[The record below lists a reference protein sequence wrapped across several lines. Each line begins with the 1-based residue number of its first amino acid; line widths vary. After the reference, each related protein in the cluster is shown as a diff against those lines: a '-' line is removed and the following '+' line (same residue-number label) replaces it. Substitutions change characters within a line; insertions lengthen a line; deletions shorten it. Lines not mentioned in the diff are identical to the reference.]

1 MLPHRVI
8 GWQVKEFSEI
18 KEATILP
25 HIYPYVDIDL
35 LLVGCGTRMWQI
47 RNSMKESLGEF
58 GIVIEAMST
67 GAAVRTYNIL
77 LGEKRRVA
85 AALISIE

>member
-1 MLPHRVI
+1 VLPHRVI

-77 LGEKRRVA
+77 LDEKRRVA

>member
-8 GWQVKEFSEI
+8 GWQVKDFSEI

-35 LLVGCGTRMWQI
+35 LLIGCGTRMWQI
-47 RNSMKESLGEF
+47 RNSLKESLGEF

-85 AALISIE
+85 AALISVE

>member
-8 GWQVKEFSEI
+8 DWQVKEFSEI

-35 LLVGCGTRMWQI
+35 LLIGCGTRMWQI
-47 RNSMKESLGEF
+47 RNSLKESLGEF

-85 AALISIE
+85 AALISVE